1 MTNMKAFQVFLSIVV
16 ILLFFQFSFPDAFAY
31 IDPGSGSVIIQMVI
45 GALVGVGIAV
55 KVFWFKIKL
64 RLSSTFNKNDSND
77 QI

>member
-1 MTNMKAFQVFLSIVV
+1 MKISQIFLYIVT
-16 ILLFFQFSFPDAFAY
+16 LSFFSQFSFPDAFAY
-31 IDPGSGSVIIQMVI
+31 IDPGSGSIIIQMII

>member
-1 MTNMKAFQVFLSIVV
+1 MNVGYFIATVLALS
-16 ILLFFQFSFPDAFAY
+16 LFSQFSFPDAFAY

-64 RLSSTFNKNDSND
+64 RLSSSFKLNSDNDE
-77 QI
+77 I

>member
-1 MTNMKAFQVFLSIVV
+1 MNVGYFIAIVLALS
-16 ILLFFQFSFPDAFAY
+16 LFSQFSFPDAFAY

-64 RLSSTFNKNDSND
+64 RLSSSFKLNNDD
-77 QI
+77 DEI